1 MPASR
6 QVWIDGAA
14 SRRGTSRIGPAE
26 AGLMV
31 P

>member
-1 MPASR
+1 MPARR
-6 QVWIDGAA
+6 QVWIDVAI

-26 AGLMV
+26 AGPMV